1 MGGTGSGTEEKSSTP
16 SQTKSGKEK
25 AIWSLISHNL
35 GAADLH
41 MKELNYVC
49 IYLNCAD

>member
-1 MGGTGSGTEEKSSTP
+1 MGGTGSGIEETNGTP

-41 MKELNYVC
+41 MKQLNYVC
-49 IYLNCAD
+49 IYQLC